1 MHAQLARIRSDSS
14 YLVVD
19 VLLFSVF
26 FFFIL
31 FEFNFQWCEVCG
43 LSLLLRLM
51 PKWDTIDAD
60 TKWRIPRNL
69 SILFQLFLWTMGE
82 SLCLSVCV
90 RAGTCVMCIC
100 SSFWP
105 TFVDLILLAPCLLLR
120 YCEWNEIEDRRPSSI
135 GSYAHSVAFVSS
147 VLFACVHCHGNLDH
161 SNNFNKNRFTHCVDW
176 PNATRW
182 IHYAVACA
190 YL

>member
-60 TKWRIPRNL
+60 TK
-69 SILFQLFLWTMGE
+69 
-82 SLCLSVCV
+82 
-90 RAGTCVMCIC
+90 
-100 SSFWP
+100 
-105 TFVDLILLAPCLLLR
+105 
-120 YCEWNEIEDRRPSSI
+120 
-135 GSYAHSVAFVSS
+135 
-147 VLFACVHCHGNLDH
+147 
-161 SNNFNKNRFTHCVDW
+161 
-176 PNATRW
+176 
-182 IHYAVACA
+182 
-190 YL
+190 